1 MQWPTFMVTIVGVE
15 GLASAKLLEKCGK
28 NKSFAQLFAL
38 TQKNMVEW

>member
-1 MQWPTFMVTIVGVE
+1 MQWPALMVTIVGDDRH
-15 GLASAKLLEKCGK
+15 ASAKLLEKCGK